1 MKSKDDQENILILDD
16 EPAIRNMIER
26 IVKKN
31 WPNCT
36 QASSAEEALEILEKG
51 TYDLILSDI
60 NLPGK
65 SGIDFISD
73 VLSMYPD
80 TAAIMVSGIDD
91 PDIVE
96 KTLEIGAYGYIVK
109 PLRASEVIINISN
122 ALRRRKLEMDSRV
135 HLEELEDIV
144 QKRTAKLQEALDGI
158 IQVVAQ
164 TVESRDP
171 YTAGHQRR
179 VAELALK
186 ISEEMK
192 CPKDQEK
199 GIHTVGVIHDLGKI
213 SIPAEILSKP
223 TLLTDI
229 EYSLMKTHPQIGYD
243 ILKEIDFPWPVA
255 EIIYQHHE
263 RIDGTGYPRGLKGG
277 EILLEAKII
286 AVSDVVE
293 AMASHR
299 PYRPALGIAAGLDEI
314 LKNKGK
320 LYAPDVVDACLE
332 VFRKGE
338 SIFE

>member
-1 MKSKDDQENILILDD
+1 MSNQNNQENILILDD
-16 EPAIRNMIER
+16 EPSIRNMMER

-36 QASSAEEALEILEKG
+36 QASSAEEALEILRDRSF
-51 TYDLILSDI
+51 DLILCDI

-65 SGIDFISD
+65 SGIDLISD
-73 VLSMYPD
+73 VLSEYPG

-91 PDIVE
+91 PDTVE
-96 KTLEIGAYGYIVK
+96 KALEAGAYGYIVK
-109 PLRASEVIINISN
+109 PLRISEVIINISN
-122 ALRRRKLEMDSRV
+122 TLRRKKLEMESRV
-135 HLEELEDIV
+135 YLEELEQVV
-144 QKRTAKLQEALDGI
+144 QKRTAKLQETLDGI
-158 IQVVAQ
+158 IQVVAH

-179 VAELALK
+179 VAELARK
-186 ISEEMK
+186 ISKVMG
-192 CPKDQEK
+192 CPLDQEK
-199 GIHTVGVIHDLGKI
+199 GIHTVGLIHDLGKI

-223 TLLTDI
+223 TILTDI
-229 EYSLMKTHPQIGYD
+229 EYSLMKTHPQTGYD

-263 RIDGTGYPRGLKGG
+263 RIDGKGYPRGLKGE
-277 EILLEAKII
+277 EILLEARII

-299 PYRPALGIAAGLDEI
+299 PYRPALGISAGLDEI
-314 LKNKGK
+314 IKNKGK
-320 LYAPDVVDACLE
+320 QYSSDVVDACLE
-332 VFRKGE
+332 VFRKDE